1 MAANH
6 KTAPAALGLDVGTSR
21 ICLARNA
28 GGEFQ
33 YKTQLNAFVTIPFS
47 KMTES
52 VLKKSDIPHKING
65 SEIVVHGNE
74 SDRFA
79 DLLNIETRR
88 TMNRGVLNSSEP
100 DSLAMIRQIIASM
113 LEPKPPLESK
123 SPPESEP
130 PGNKLCFTIPAAPLG
145 AEDNL
150 TYHEA
155 TLKQVIT
162 ELGYQVRSINEG
174 LAVVYAELEE
184 SNYTG
189 IGISCGGGLCNACL
203 AYLSVPV
210 LSFSMAKAGDYID
223 QCAASMTGER
233 ANRIRILKEED
244 FHLNGFFTGKIHQVL
259 GVYYDEMILSLVQA
273 MKEAFH
279 GARNKPKIG
288 RPIPVVLSGGTAL
301 PAGFRDRFEKIL
313 KEQEFPI
320 PISEIRMAKDPLHT
334 SAKGALVAA
343 LADM

>member
-1 MAANH
+1 MAANN
-6 KTAPAALGLDVGTSR
+6 KTATAALGLDVGTSR
-21 ICLARNA
+21 ICLAQNA
-28 GGEFQ
+28 GDEFQ
-33 YKTQLNAFVTIPFS
+33 YKTQLNAFVTIPYS

-52 VLKKSDIPHKING
+52 VLKRADIPHHING
-65 SEIVVHGNE
+65 SELVVHGNE

-79 DLLNIETRR
+79 DLLNVETRR

-113 LEPKPPLESK
+113 M
-123 SPPESEP
+123 ESESP
-130 PGNKLCFTIPAAPLG
+130 KQKLCFTIPAAPLG

-162 ELGYQVRSINEG
+162 ELGYETRSINEG
-174 LAVVYAELEE
+174 LAVVYADLED

-189 IGISCGGGLCNACL
+189 IGISCGGGLCNVCL

-210 LSFSMAKAGDYID
+210 LSFSIAKAGDYID
-223 QCAASMTGER
+223 QSAASVTGER
-233 ANRIRILKEED
+233 ANRIRILKEYD
-244 FHLNGFFTGKIHQVL
+244 FHLNGYFSDKTHQVL

-273 MKEAFH
+273 MKEALH
-279 GARNKPKIG
+279 GARNKPKISK
-288 RPIPVVLSGGTAL
+288 PLPLVLSGGTAL
-301 PAGFRDRFEKIL
+301 PKGFRDRFEKIL

-320 PISEIRMAKDPLHT
+320 PVSEIRMAKDPLHT

-343 LADM
+343 LTDM